1 MSSSTGPRAEVDG
14 DVSRQEIEVYDP
26 GAVTAEWL
34 DRVLRD
40 AGRLDDGMRV
50 VGFDRE
56 DIGTGQVGA
65 NIRYRLRYEGAS
77 GPASVVAKFAA
88 ADETSRSTG
97 VMTRTYETEVDFYR
111 ELADTVD
118 ISRPACYLAS
128 IVSGTADLVLVF
140 EDLAPRVQGDQIAGC
155 DLARAEL
162 AMDEAARL
170 HGPRWGDD
178 TLLRHEWLAA
188 GVAGTGGIAGFY
200 DLTWDRF
207 VERYTTR
214 LTSEALEVGRA
225 LHERIAD
232 WVAYQPLA
240 LTLAHGDYRLDNMLF
255 GPPDGDRPLVV
266 VDWQTVRLG
275 CGTSD
280 VAYFLGAG
288 LQRDVRRAH
297 ERDLVARYH
306 AALGAYGVDYPF
318 DACWEDYRRYS
329 FSGYVMAVIASVLV
343 GRTDRG
349 DDMFMAMANRHA
361 AQAVDLDATELL

>member
-1 MSSSTGPRAEVDG
+1 
-14 DVSRQEIEVYDP
+14 VYEP

-40 AGRLDDGMRV
+40 AGLLDDGTHV
-50 VGFDRE
+50 VGFDQE
-56 DIGTGQVGA
+56 DVGTGQVGA
-65 NIRYRLRYEGAS
+65 NVRHRLRYEGAP
-77 GPASVVAKFAA
+77 GPASIVAKFAA
-88 ADETSRSTG
+88 PDEATRSTG
-97 VMTRTYETEVDFYR
+97 IMTRTYETEVDFYR
-111 ELADTVD
+111 DLADTVD

-128 IVSGTADLVLVF
+128 IVSGTADFVLVF
-140 EDLAPRVQGDQIAGC
+140 EDLAPRVQGDQLAGC
-155 DLARAEL
+155 ELAHAEL

-178 TLLRHEWLAA
+178 TLQSHEWLAA
-188 GVAGTGGIAGFY
+188 GVAGSVGIAGLY

-207 VERYTTR
+207 VERYITT
-214 LTSEALEVGRA
+214 LTSDALAIGRA
-225 LHERIAD
+225 LHARIAD
-232 WVAYQPLA
+232 WATHQPSA
-240 LTLAHGDYRLDNMLF
+240 RTLAHGDYRLDNMLF
-255 GPPDGDRPLVV
+255 GPPGSERPLVV
-266 VDWQTVRLG
+266 VDWQTVRWG

-288 LQRDVRRAH
+288 LQPDLRRAH

-306 AALGAYGVDYPF
+306 AALGAYGVGVDYPF

-343 GRTDRG
+343 GRTERG
-349 DDMFMAMANRHA
+349 DAMFMAMANRHA